1 MKEKSNARVEMET
14 SVTKARL
21 SVYIQ
26 VLVME
31 MKRNSIFTVYFGE
44 SIDIFADKSGEQGK

>member
-14 SVTKARL
+14 LVTKARL

-31 MKRNSIFTVYFGE
+31 MKRNSRFTVYFG
-44 SIDIFADKSGEQGK
+44 DIFQRNQKGGVCRA